1 MPTIDLSQLPSPTII
16 EELDFETI
24 LADVKAVMVA
34 AFPEDQQ
41 SAVASALALESEPLT
56 IIAQA
61 MAYRELLLRQRIN
74 EGAAAC
80 MLSHATG
87 DDLDNIA
94 ANLDTERLVIAEA
107 TDTADAVTEGDEAL
121 RLRAQ
126 AAFEGMSVAGPSAAY
141 EYFARSASGQVSDAR
156 ATSPSPAEV
165 VVAVLST
172 EGDGTASAEL
182 LAAVAAAVN
191 DEEVRPLGDRVTV
204 QSAEIVEYEI
214 DATLYLYPGPE
225 SEPIINAAMASLQT
239 FLADNDK
246 KIGRDIVR
254 SAISAA
260 LHVQGVQRV
269 VINTP
274 AADLQIDNTQA
285 ARNTGYTVDN
295 GGTDE

>member
-16 EELDFETI
+16 EALDFETI
-24 LADVKAVMVA
+24 LSEVKAVMVA
-34 AFPEDQQ
+34 AFPADQQ
-41 SAVASALALESEPLT
+41 SAVAAALGLESEPLNV
-56 IIAQA
+56 IAQT

-94 ANLDTERLVIAEA
+94 ANLDTERLIITEA
-107 TDTADAVTEGDEAL
+107 TNTADAVTESDEAL

-141 EYFARSASGQVSDAR
+141 EYFARSASGKVADAR

-172 EGDGTASAEL
+172 EGDGTASPEL
-182 LAAVAAAVN
+182 LAAVADAVN

-225 SEPIINAAMASLQT
+225 SEPIINAALASLQT
-239 FLADNDK
+239 FLRNADK
-246 KIGRDIVR
+246 KIGRDVPR
-254 SAISAA
+254 SAISAS

-269 VINTP
+269 VLNSP
-274 AADLQIDNTQA
+274 AGDLQIDNTQA
-285 ARNTGYTVDN
+285 ARNTRYTVDN